1 MPYLPK
7 YAHFVLKTE
16 ENKTAPTHIY
26 VGAVL
31 KELKMNAGLIA
42 SGNQTHA
49 RYFDCRNLASIV
61 CCVCGTARSR
71 SFGINLPVSLQ
82 TPYVP
87 FLMRTMAASSC

>member
-7 YAHFVLKTE
+7 CAHFVLKTE
-16 ENKTAPTHIY
+16 ENKTAPAHIC

-31 KELKMNAGLIA
+31 KERKVAAELIV
-42 SGNQTHA
+42 SGNQTRV